1 MVRFMDRGFY
11 NAASAMMLQQRKLD
25 TISNNLANV
34 RTAGYKSETVATQ
47 TFNNIL
53 ISRLDEDGIYYD
65 STEIGPN
72 APLRIVDR
80 VLQSYTQGDISTT
93 DVPTDLALAGEGYF
107 NIVNLDG
114 ETYYTRNGA
123 FQLDEEGYLAF
134 GNLGR
139 VQGINGDIDLMGRTD
154 FTITEEGIIFDYEG
168 NEIDTLK
175 ISWVDDVNKLAKQDN
190 GMFTAGE
197 AEVFEIKCNVVQG
210 ALEGSSVDLNT
221 QMTMVMEAQNRFQAM
236 STVLKTLDEIN
247 SLAVNQI
254 GKL

>member
-65 STEIGPN
+65 STEIGTN

-80 VLQSYTQGDISTT
+80 VLQSFTQGDISTT

-107 NIVNLDG
+107 NIVGEDG
-114 ETYYTRNGA
+114 ETY
-123 FQLDEEGYLAF
+123 
-134 GNLGR
+134 
-139 VQGINGDIDLMGRTD
+139 
-154 FTITEEGIIFDYEG
+154 
-168 NEIDTLK
+168 
-175 ISWVDDVNKLAKQDN
+175 
-190 GMFTAGE
+190 
-197 AEVFEIKCNVVQG
+197 
-210 ALEGSSVDLNT
+210 
-221 QMTMVMEAQNRFQAM
+221 
-236 STVLKTLDEIN
+236 
-247 SLAVNQI
+247 
-254 GKL
+254 